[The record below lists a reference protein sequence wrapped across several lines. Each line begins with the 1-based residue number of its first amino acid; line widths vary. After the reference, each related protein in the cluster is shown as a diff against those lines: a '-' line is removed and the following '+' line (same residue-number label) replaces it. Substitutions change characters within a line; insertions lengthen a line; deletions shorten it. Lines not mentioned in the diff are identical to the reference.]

1 MICILDWKNRSEFLK
16 NWCTIE
22 KVSGYHDS
30 ACMTVNSRL
39 IEPFLLHT
47 FIPNISI
54 RGRGRLEV
62 AEVRG
67 TTKKGRTVV
76 LLKRYL

>member
-1 MICILDWKNRSEFLK
+1 MVKQGDI
-16 NWCTIE
+16 
-22 KVSGYHDS
+22 
-30 ACMTVNSRL
+30 
-39 IEPFLLHT
+39 
-47 FIPNISI
+47 ISI

-76 LLKRYL
+76 LLKRYTLKMGRCYLCFFILFVYLIIRL